1 MGENIKVL
9 IVDDAAFMRKA
20 IGDVLG
26 RDPDIEV
33 VGTARNGLEGLEAIK
48 TLAPDVITLDIDMP
62 VMDGLT
68 SIRHI
73 MIESPVPVV
82 VLSSLFTDGAITF
95 DALRL
100 GVVDF
105 IPKPSGAVST
115 DIEKS
120 QTQLIDRIKMASSV
134 NLENIRRVRLL
145 NWDINERL
153 SARYGYVQLD
163 YLLALGTTLSGP
175 NTVIR
180 LLSNLPPRL
189 PAAVVVVQEISP
201 KIIGAFAKQ
210 FDASV
215 PWRVRVAEDGLPIEQ
230 GTCYIS
236 SYERPFRIETSVD
249 DGPCLHL
256 TDNAAMPLDLLFSS
270 AADVFHQN
278 TIGVLLT
285 GIGEDGARGF
295 AHIRE
300 TQGVTLAQDSQCCVY
315 PNLTHNAIQKGT
327 VDIVLDEL
335 KLPQAI
341 ASIMT

>member
-1 MGENIKVL
+1 M
-9 IVDDAAFMRKA
+9 
-20 IGDVLG
+20 
-26 RDPDIEV
+26 
-33 VGTARNGLEGLEAIK
+33 
-48 TLAPDVITLDIDMP
+48 
-62 VMDGLT
+62 
-68 SIRHI
+68 
-73 MIESPVPVV
+73 
-82 VLSSLFTDGAITF
+82 
-95 DALRL
+95 
-100 GVVDF
+100 
-105 IPKPSGAVST
+105 ST

-120 QTQLIDRIKMASSV
+120 QRQLIDRIKIASSV
-134 NLENIRRVRLL
+134 NLDNIRRVRLL
-145 NWDINERL
+145 DFDINERL
-153 SARYGYVQLD
+153 SARYGYQQLD
-163 YLLALGTTLSGP
+163 YLLTLGTTLSGP

-201 KIIGAFAKQ
+201 KIITTFAEQ

-215 PWRVRVAEDGLPIEQ
+215 PWRVRVAEDDMPIEQ

-236 SYERPFRIETSVD
+236 SYENAFSIQTTG
-249 DGPCLHL
+249 DGKPCLKQAGQI
-256 TDNAAMPLDLLFSS
+256 TAPLDLLFSS

-300 TQGVTLAQDSQCCVY
+300 TEGVTLAQDIHCCVY
-315 PNLTHNAIQKGT
+315 PNLTHNAIQQGT

>member
-1 MGENIKVL
+1 MGEKIKVL

-20 IGDVLG
+20 IADVLG
-26 RDPDIEV
+26 RDSGIEV

-48 TLAPDVITLDIDMP
+48 KLNPDVITLDIDMP

-68 SIRHI
+68 GIRHI
-73 MIESPVPVV
+73 MIESPVPIV

-120 QTQLIDRIKMASSV
+120 QRQLIDRIKLASSV
-134 NLENIRRVRLL
+134 NLANIRRVRLM

-153 SARYGYVQLD
+153 SARYGYQQLD
-163 YLLALGTTLSGP
+163 YLLTLGTTLSGP

-189 PAAVVVVQEISP
+189 PAAVVVIQEISP
-201 KIIGAFAKQ
+201 KIITAFAAQ

-215 PWRVRVAEDGLPIEQ
+215 PWRVRVAEDDMAIEQ

-236 SYERPFRIETSVD
+236 SYEKPFRIQATT
-249 DGPCLHL
+249 DGNACLKQVAG
-256 TDNAAMPLDLLFSS
+256 TAAPLDLLFSS
-270 AADVFHQN
+270 AAETFHQN

-300 TQGVTLAQDSQCCVY
+300 SEGVTLAQDTQCCVY
-315 PNLTHNAIQKGT
+315 PNLTHNAIQRGA
-327 VDIVLDEL
+327 VDIVLDEI

>member
-1 MGENIKVL
+1 MADIIKVL
-9 IVDDAAFMRKA
+9 IVDDAAFMRRA
-20 IGDVLG
+20 IADVLG
-26 RDPDIEV
+26 SDPQIEV

-48 TLAPDVITLDIDMP
+48 SLNPDVITLDIDMP

-68 SIRHI
+68 GIRHI
-73 MIESPVPVV
+73 MIESPVPIV

-120 QTQLIDRIKMASSV
+120 QRQLIDRIKMASSV

-153 SARYGYVQLD
+153 AARYGYIQLD

-189 PAAVVVVQEISP
+189 PTAVVVVQEISP
-201 KIIGAFAKQ
+201 KIITAFAKQ

-215 PWRVRVAEDGLPIEQ
+215 PWRVRVAEDDMPVEQ

-236 SYERPFRIETSVD
+236 SYEKPVRIQATAEGS
-249 DGPCLHL
+249 PCLKQ
-256 TDNAAMPLDLLFSS
+256 AADGKMPLDLLFSS

-278 TIGVLLT
+278 TVGVLLT

-295 AHIRE
+295 AQIRKN
-300 TQGVTLAQDSQCCVY
+300 QGVTLAQDTQCCVY
-315 PNLTHNAIQKGT
+315 PNLTHHAIQQGA

-341 ASIMT
+341 ASIMS